1 MILIRG
7 CAFWKLFSAFILV
20 AAAGVFRFVFLGS
33 LGTHN
38 PYLTFYP
45 AVAVAAI
52 LGGFLPGI
60 LATILSA
67 LFADYFWLEPVATFG
82 IFHAADWVA
91 MSTFLTSSIVISIT
105 SEVMHRAAQRAKTA
119 ETQAQLAAERE
130 KAAISLRESMERYRM
145 LFKNMLNGLAY
156 CKMIFDDG
164 QPHDFIYLAV
174 NPAFENLTGLKDVVG
189 RKVTEVIPGFSETYP
204 ELLEIYGRVAFSGLP
219 ERHEVFIKDPDIW
232 LDISVYSASKG
243 YFTAVFEN
251 ITDRKEMISKIEQ
264 SKEEWEKTFNSVPD
278 LIAIID
284 SDYRIIRVNRAMAE
298 RLGKTPEQCIG
309 LHCYQYV
316 HKLPHP
322 PDYCPHA
329 GTIKDGME
337 HVSEVHFF
345 DSEWLVSTS
354 PLFDEFGDIAGAV
367 HVARDITDRK
377 RIENELRNAR
387 DELET
392 RVRERTVDLVS
403 ANEKLREQAALID
416 LSPDAILVRDME
428 DRISFWSKGSE
439 ATYGYKAEEA
449 LGKRTNEL
457 LGTRS
462 SDAIEDIKKSV
473 LSQGRW
479 SGELVHTTSGGDEI
493 VVESRWSLKPGKD
506 ERNVGFL
513 EIARNVTAKKR
524 TEEMLRR
531 TDRAFK
537 ALSQCNEALVRE
549 TEEMELLKRICQTVV
564 EVGGYRMAWVGRAEK
579 DEAKS
584 VRPLCFSGHED
595 GYLSLARITW
605 ADEKRGR
612 GPVGASIRTGEFQ
625 VSKDLMANPHFNP
638 WRKSA
643 LERGYASCLSLP
655 LVVAGQVFGAL
666 TIYAPEPD
674 AFDEEE
680 VRFLNSLAENVS
692 HGLSSIRTAIR
703 RSEAEEAMRS
713 YMERLE
719 RSNTDLEEF
728 AFIASHDLQE
738 PMRKIQTF
746 GSLLR
751 KGYSGILDVTVMDYL
766 TKIENSAN
774 RMRSL
779 IDALLKYSRVT
790 RSTEPF
796 TEIDLTNLVAGAVE
810 EFDIKLKESGGT
822 IQVADLPVIQADA
835 SQMYQLFQHL
845 IGNALKFRSGDRPPT
860 IQIYG
865 KEDAE
870 ACRIYVEDN
879 GIGFDEKYLPLIFK
893 PFQQLHGREY
903 EGTGMGL
910 SICRK
915 IVEQHGGTITA
926 RSKPG
931 RGTTFIFTLPLKRR
945 GLEQAA

>member
-1 MILIRG
+1 MLIRDRPL
-7 CAFWKLFSAFILV
+7 WKLFSAFILV
-20 AAAGVFRFVFLGS
+20 AAAGGFRLAFLRS
-33 LGTHN
+33 LGEN
-38 PYLTFYP
+38 SPFLTFYP
-45 AVAVAAI
+45 AVALSAI
-52 LGGFLPGI
+52 LGGLLPGA
-60 LATILSA
+60 LATLLSV
-67 LFADYFWLEPVATFG
+67 LFADYFWMEPVATFG
-82 IFHAADWVA
+82 ILSEPDWGAAI
-91 MSTFLTSSIVISIT
+91 TFFASGVIISVV
-105 SEVMHRAAQRAKTA
+105 SEVMHRATQRAKVA
-119 ETQAQLAAERE
+119 EADAVLAAEHE
-130 KAAISLRESMERYRM
+130 KAAVSLRESMEQYRM

-164 QPHDFIYLAV
+164 RPHDFIYLAV
-174 NPAFENLTGLKDVVG
+174 NPAFENLTGLRDVVG
-189 RKVTEVIPGFSETYP
+189 RKVTEVIPGFRETYP
-204 ELLEIYGRVAFSGLP
+204 ELLEIYGRVALSGLP
-219 ERHEVFIKDPDIW
+219 ERHEIFIKDPGIW
-232 LDISVYSASKG
+232 LDISVYSASKDH
-243 YFTAVFEN
+243 FTAVFEN
-251 ITDRKEMISKIEQ
+251 ITDRKEMISRIKRNE
-264 SKEEWEKTFNSVPD
+264 EEWEKTFNSVPD

-284 SDYRIIRVNRAMAE
+284 SDYRIVRVNRAMAE

-316 HKLPHP
+316 HELPHP

-329 GTIKDGME
+329 ETLKDGRE

-354 PLFDEFGDIAGAV
+354 PIFDAVGDIAGAV

-416 LSPDAILVRDME
+416 LSPDAILVRDMD

-439 ATYGYKAEEA
+439 ATYGYKADEA

-462 SDAIEDIKKSV
+462 SDSIEDIEKSV

-479 SGELVHTTSGGDEI
+479 SGELLHTTSGGDEI

-513 EIARNVTAKKR
+513 EINRDVTAKKR

-531 TDRAFK
+531 ANRALK

-549 TEEMELLKRICQTVV
+549 TEEMELLKRICHTVV
-564 EVGGYRMAWVGRAEK
+564 EVGGYLMAWVGLAEN

-584 VRPLCFSGHED
+584 VRPISFAGYED

-605 ADEKRGR
+605 ADEERGR
-612 GPVGASIRTGEFQ
+612 GPVGTSIRTGEAQ

-638 WRKSA
+638 WRKNA
-643 LERGYASCLSLP
+643 LERGYSSCISLP
-655 LVVAGQVFGAL
+655 LVVAGQAFGAL
-666 TIYAPEPD
+666 AIYAPEPD

-680 VRFLNSLAENVS
+680 VRFLTSLAENVS
-692 HGLSSIRTAIR
+692 HGIGSIRTSIR
-703 RSEAEEAMRS
+703 KKEAEEAMRS

-746 GSLLR
+746 GGLLR

-796 TEIDLTNLVAGAVE
+796 REIDLTNLVAGAVE

-822 IQVADLPVIQADA
+822 IRVAGLPVIQADA

-845 IGNALKFRSGDRPPT
+845 IGNALKFRSSDRPPI

-879 GIGFDEKYLPLIFK
+879 GVGFDEKYLPLIFK

-931 RGTTFIFTLPLKRR
+931 RGTTIIFTLPLKRC
-945 GLEQAA
+945 GFEQAA